1 MAEKSKAWDS
11 YWANN
16 NSTNSFE
23 FDYSTSDGPYGII
36 NAFWQKVFQQFAEPE
51 LVVDLGAGNGALAN
65 LFVQNRS
72 QLNCHQ
78 WINID
83 SANAQNVIKHKQVQ
97 YKKDNIEAL
106 SLPDASVDHFIS
118 MFGLEYALFSKSLI
132 QIKRCL
138 KESGQFHFIMHH
150 KDSVI
155 SLQSAITIEVF
166 EDVLASG
173 LLDKLAQ
180 YKEHSSLKR
189 HLLTAL
195 NKQLHSKAAKYHDDV
210 KLIGQNIYYILESTT
225 EVATCIERLHDL
237 TEDLALQV
245 IRLQQQV
252 SAANQVS
259 TIKALLPSV
268 GFSNYSLK
276 ELKFNDDI
284 LAWVLTGHKTFG
296 QTENKNAQ

>member
-16 NSTNSFE
+16 NTTNSFE

-36 NAFWQKVFQQFAEPE
+36 NAFWKKIFQEFTETE

-72 QLNCHQ
+72 QLNCLH

-97 YKKDNIEAL
+97 YKKDNIEEL

-118 MFGLEYALFSKSLI
+118 MFGLEYALFSKSFI

-138 KESGQFHFIMHH
+138 KETGQFHFIMHH

-155 SLQSAITIEVF
+155 SLQSAITIAVF

-173 LLDKLAQ
+173 LLHNLVQ
-180 YKEHSSLKR
+180 FKEHSSLKS
-189 HLLTAL
+189 HLLTGL
-195 NKQLHSKAAKYHDDV
+195 NKQLHTKAAKYHDDV

-225 EVATCIERLHDL
+225 DVARCIAHLQDL
-237 TEDLALQV
+237 AEDLALQV
-245 IRLQQQV
+245 IRLQQQL
-252 SAANQVS
+252 SAADQAS
-259 TIKALLPSV
+259 TINAQLQSA
-268 GFSNYSLK
+268 GFSCYSLK
-276 ELKFNDDI
+276 ELKFNNDI
-284 LAWVLTGHKTFG
+284 LAWVLTGHKILIES
-296 QTENKNAQ
+296 ENKNAQ

>member
-36 NAFWQKVFQQFAEPE
+36 NAFWQKVFQQFSETE
-51 LVVDLGAGNGALAN
+51 LVVDLAAGNGALAN
-65 LFVQNRS
+65 LFVQSRS

-97 YKKDNIEAL
+97 YKKDNIEEL

-138 KESGQFHFIMHH
+138 KESGKFHFIMHH

-173 LLDKLAQ
+173 LLDNLAQ

-189 HLLTAL
+189 HLLTGL

-210 KLIGQNIYYILESTT
+210 KLIGQNIYYILESTSV
-225 EVATCIERLHDL
+225 VATCIERLQDL
-237 TEDLALQV
+237 VEDLALQV
-245 IRLQQQV
+245 TRLQQQL
-252 SAANQVS
+252 SAADQV
-259 TIKALLPSV
+259 TMIKAELPSA
-268 GFSNYSLK
+268 GFNNYSLK
-276 ELKFNDDI
+276 ELKYNNDI
-284 LAWVLTGHKTFG
+284 LAWVLIGHKTFIP
-296 QTENKNAQ
+296 TENRNVK